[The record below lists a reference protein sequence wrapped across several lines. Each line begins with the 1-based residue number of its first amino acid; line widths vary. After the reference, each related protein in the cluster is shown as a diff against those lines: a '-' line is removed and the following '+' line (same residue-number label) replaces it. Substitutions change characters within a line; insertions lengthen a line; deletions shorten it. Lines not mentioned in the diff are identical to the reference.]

1 MTFVWIL
8 QKTISL
14 FGVSL
19 HSKAIITIFSHRVTA
34 SLLREAV
41 YSTIRLGAY
50 EPVKSAFGASHS
62 HSPLWKKL
70 AAGATTGA
78 FGSAIA
84 TPTDLVRVR
93 MQGQG
98 KLKTGS

>member
-1 MTFVWIL
+1 M
-8 QKTISL
+8 
-14 FGVSL
+14 
-19 HSKAIITIFSHRVTA
+19 
-34 SLLREAV
+34 REAV

-50 EPVKSAFGASHS
+50 EPVKELFGASKRN
-62 HSPLWKKL
+62 SPLWKKL

-78 FGSAIA
+78 VGSAIA

-98 KLKTGS
+98 KIGGYKSPLCFCENV

>member
-1 MTFVWIL
+1 M
-8 QKTISL
+8 
-14 FGVSL
+14 
-19 HSKAIITIFSHRVTA
+19 
-34 SLLREAV
+34 REAV

-50 EPVKSAFGASHS
+50 EPVKELFGASKHN
-62 HSPLWKKL
+62 SPLWKKL

-78 FGSAIA
+78 VGSAIA

-98 KLKTGS
+98 KIGGCKVPYTFVKNI